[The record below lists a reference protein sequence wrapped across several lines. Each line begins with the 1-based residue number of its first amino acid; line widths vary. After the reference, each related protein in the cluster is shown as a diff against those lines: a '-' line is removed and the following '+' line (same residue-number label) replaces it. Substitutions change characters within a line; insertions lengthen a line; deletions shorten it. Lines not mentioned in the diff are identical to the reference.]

1 MHTVIIAEA
10 GVNYNGDIKLAKQMV
25 KAAAEAGADIVKFQ
39 TGIPEKVISRFA
51 EKADYQKVNTGDAEE
66 SQLNMARKLM
76 LPWEV
81 YEELIACCREN
92 NIEFLS
98 TPFDIDSADFLHKLG
113 MHTWKIPSGEI
124 TNLPL
129 LMHIAAFGEKI
140 IMSSGMSTLSEVRD
154 AVEVLKKNGAED
166 ITLLQCN
173 TEYPTPFEDVNLR
186 VMQTLREEFGLP
198 TGYSDH
204 TLGIEAAVA
213 AAALGAEVIEKH
225 FTLDRIMD
233 GPDQVASIEP
243 EELKKL
249 IMSIRNVEK
258 ALGTGVKIPSESEKK
273 NMSIARKSIVAARNI
288 KKGEIFSEDNITCK
302 RPGSG
307 ISPMKWFEVI
317 GEAAIRDFTED
328 ELIEL

>member
-1 MHTVIIAEA
+1 MHILIIAEA
-10 GVNYNGDIKLAKQMV
+10 GVNYNGDINLAKQMV
-25 KAAAEAGADIVKFQ
+25 KAAAGAGADIVKFQ

-51 EKADYQKVNTGDAEE
+51 EKAEYQKVNTGDAEE

-225 FTLDRIMD
+225 FTLDRTMD

-249 IMSIRNVEK
+249 VTSIRNVEK

-288 KKGEIFSEDNITCK
+288 KQGEIFSEDNITCK

-317 GEAAIRDFTED
+317 GKTAIRDFTED

>member
-1 MHTVIIAEA
+1 MHTTIIAEA
-10 GVNYNGDIKLAKQMV
+10 GVNYNGDIKLAKKMV

-51 EKADYQKVNTGDAEE
+51 EKAEYQKVNTGDAKE
-66 SQLNMARKLM
+66 SQLDMARKLM

-81 YEELIACCREN
+81 YEELIACCKEN

-129 LMHIAAFGEKI
+129 LTRIAGFREKI

-154 AVEVLKKNGAED
+154 AVEILKKNGAKD

-186 VMQTLREEFGLP
+186 VMQTLRKEFGLP

-204 TLGIEAAVA
+204 TLGIEAAIA

-225 FTLDRIMD
+225 FTLDRTMD

-243 EELKKL
+243 DELKK
-249 IMSIRNVEK
+249 MVESIRNVEK
-258 ALGTGVKIPSESEKK
+258 ALGNGIKEPSSSEKK
-273 NMSIARKSIVAARNI
+273 NMDIARKSIVANRNI
-288 KKGEIFSEDNITCK
+288 TKGEVFSEENLTCK
-302 RPGSG
+302 RPGNG

-317 GEAAIRDFTED
+317 GKTAGRDFSED